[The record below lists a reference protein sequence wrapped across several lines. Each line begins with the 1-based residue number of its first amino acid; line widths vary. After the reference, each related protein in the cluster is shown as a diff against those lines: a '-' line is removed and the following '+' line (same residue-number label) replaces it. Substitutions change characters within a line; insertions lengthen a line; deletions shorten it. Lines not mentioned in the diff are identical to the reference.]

1 MLPDSKEVVMPATA
15 VISKILR
22 LLDPLKRSESGTIVF
37 AYIEQTLTTMAA
49 GYREVEHTY
58 GDLLALLLDHLARQ
72 LPNGSPLQVQLK
84 LLEVRLTPP
93 STGGDLADLRA
104 FLKDHG
110 DDLARGAREGGDVIE
125 AAIAPLLE
133 SFNIGDKVAPPP
145 AELAM
150 APAAAPP
157 TATADEPAAR
167 PRSPA
172 QARRVDVSYRRHLD
186 EKRQGIQR
194 IQQTLGQQ
202 VSVCIKNNANFHE
215 LLEKNLQLLQQLDA
229 ADNTVRNELIAGVE
243 KLLAEQRDISQKL
256 EEAKAFLGVIESDSQ
271 QLTDDL
277 TRLPNRRAFLRRLQD
292 EVSRVQRYGNPLT
305 MALIDLD
312 GFKSVNDK
320 LGHAAGDEVLRV
332 VASEI
337 LSIFRHHDLVARYG
351 GEE

>member
-93 STGGDLADLRA
+93 TTGGDLADLRA

-110 DDLARGAREGGDVIE
+110 DDLARGARAGGDEIE

-133 SFNIGDKVAPPP
+133 SFNIGDT
-145 AELAM
+145 M

-157 TATADEPAAR
+157 TDSADEPAAR
-167 PRSPA
+167 PRSTA
-172 QARRVDVSYRRHLD
+172 QDRRVDVSYRRHLD

-194 IQQTLGQQ
+194 IQQTLSQQ
-202 VSVCIKNNANFHE
+202 VSTCIKNSKSFSA
-215 LLEKNLQLLQQLDA
+215 LLEQNLQVLQ
-229 ADNTVRNELIAGVE
+229 N
-243 KLLAEQRDISQKL
+243 
-256 EEAKAFLGVIESDSQ
+256 
-271 QLTDDL
+271 
-277 TRLPNRRAFLRRLQD
+277 
-292 EVSRVQRYGNPLT
+292 
-305 MALIDLD
+305 
-312 GFKSVNDK
+312 
-320 LGHAAGDEVLRV
+320 
-332 VASEI
+332 
-337 LSIFRHHDLVARYG
+337 
-351 GEE
+351 